1 MTSPFDPPAH
11 TSPAPPATEPGVLVW
26 ARIYTTL
33 MALMNLC
40 LIPLGA
46 SMFFIDVPP
55 DDTPRWMLLSQ
66 AMAVIGM
73 GVVFGLGNL
82 APWFM
87 QRSKAKWI
95 VYIVLIAW
103 SCTSCCTWP
112 FSIPLLIFW
121 LKPEVKAYF
130 EGPQA

>member
-1 MTSPFDPPAH
+1 M
-11 TSPAPPATEPGVLVW
+11 LVW
-26 ARIYTTL
+26 AKIYTTV

-40 LIPLGA
+40 LIPVGGA
-46 SMFFIDVPP
+46 MFFIDVPP
-55 DDTPRWMLLSQ
+55 DDTPRWMFLGQ
-66 AMAVIGM
+66 AVLVAGM
-73 GVVFGLGNL
+73 GVVFGIGNL

-130 EGPQA
+130 EEAQA